1 MWTTHKLNICG
12 LPASLRYACEQVLLP
27 LHRCNRPSQPMLF
40 NIVNKHLIL
49 ELRRKDV
56 IILMFYFFVLCQFI
70 PPTKDGW
77 VFLAIHYEVSVYCF
91 RTFIDVLRCGRL
103 ARSTCSLLRS
113 LSLCL
118 CRRFVSGRVHSIRF
132 HGFRYVRRRF
142 SRSFVTQHPRAAVL
156 DC

>member
-1 MWTTHKLNICG
+1 
-12 LPASLRYACEQVLLP
+12 
-27 LHRCNRPSQPMLF
+27 MLF

-103 ARSTCSLLRS
+103 AQFDCAAY
-113 LSLCL
+113 CVPF
-118 CRRFVSGRVHSIRF
+118 RFACAGNSESGMVHSIRF
-132 HGFRYVRRRF
+132 HGFRYVRIRF